1 MLEKKATYPDVKYY
15 DNISEAMRL
24 NEVQRGRLVDREV
37 LSKDFDIR
45 KRRENEFA
53 VRNHL
58 KSFLE
63 FIPDANLILDKLPRD
78 QLKNSEKLGK
88 YLNDDSINALFQ
100 LILKLLD
107 LLDYMPIQ
115 GPPRRQYVTKIVSE
129 KPGDVIS
136 RRAKDLD
143 LVRNISLQ
151 NFVAQLAEFYQI
163 DFGLL
168 VKYKIANSV
177 INNEKIKAEL
187 KDPSTVKALKDSGIT
202 PDQFISFRI
211 SKESRYVESVSK

>member
-1 MLEKKATYPDVKYY
+1 MTTYSNVKYNDY
-15 DNISEAMRL
+15 ICKVMRI
-24 NEVQRGRLVDREV
+24 NEVQRSRLVHRED
-37 LSKDFDIR
+37 LNTDFDGG

-53 VRNHL
+53 IRNHL

-78 QLKNSEKLGK
+78 QLKKSEKLGK

-115 GPPRRQYVTKIVSE
+115 GSLRRQYVAKIVSE
-129 KPGDVIS
+129 IPGDVIS
-136 RRAKDLD
+136 RRANEQDLA
-143 LVRNISLQ
+143 RNISLQ
-151 NFVAQLAEFYQI
+151 NFAAQLADYYQI
-163 DFGLL
+163 DFSLL

-187 KDPSTVKALKDSGIT
+187 EDPRTMKALRDSGIT
-202 PDQFISFRI
+202 PDQFISFRL
-211 SKESRYVESVSK
+211 SKES